1 MDRVDTFPPRVGHT
15 LIVRLVC
22 ATQPY
27 TLLPP
32 ILIIRF
38 LNAPLPL

>member
-1 MDRVDTFPPRVGHT
+1 MDRVDTFSPRVGYT

-22 ATQPY
+22 ATQPP
-27 TLLPP
+27 LLLP